1 MSLGSSEPSLG
12 RGRSLAEPAFPD
24 DDGSPDPDVRGLL
37 ADRAVDPL
45 RLARALRG
53 VRVLTTVV
61 AVAEEIDE
69 AGGDKSS
76 HMAVVSMVNE
86 RGELGLLA
94 FSGVDSVTAWNPEA
108 RPVPTLGAEAAEA
121 AIEADAAALVIDVAG
136 PHRVAITG
144 LALKVMADLLDMSV
158 VRPRVQ
164 AALAGLTADGWVEVE
179 VLDVRAQSAD
189 MDVLVEVVVR
199 EGAHP
204 DGRTMADLAVQAAR
218 VIAERADLTR
228 LVPGGIGVTAR

>member
-24 DDGSPDPDVRGLL
+24 DDGSPDPHVRGLL
-37 ADRAVDPL
+37 ADRAVDSL

-94 FSGVDSVTAWNPEA
+94 FSGVDSVTAWNPKA

-121 AIEADAAALVIDVAG
+121 GCEG
-136 PHRVAITG
+136 
-144 LALKVMADLLDMSV
+144 VMVSS
-158 VRPRVQ
+158 RPVTDGS
-164 AALAGLTADGWVEVE
+164 ALAW
-179 VLDVRAQSAD
+179 RAQG
-189 MDVLVEVVVR
+189 L
-199 EGAHP
+199 
-204 DGRTMADLAVQAAR
+204 DLSEPEPRFAA
-218 VIAERADLTR
+218 E
-228 LVPGGIGVTAR
+228 

>member
-24 DDGSPDPDVRGLL
+24 DDGAPDPDVRRLL
-37 ADRAVDPL
+37 ADKSMDPL
-45 RLARALRG
+45 LRARALRA
-53 VRVLTTVV
+53 VRLLTTVV
-61 AVAEEIDE
+61 AVADE
-69 AGGDKSS
+69 VDESGGDKSS

-94 FSGVDSVTAWNPEA
+94 FSGVDSVSAWNPEA

-121 AIEADAAALVIDVAG
+121 ALEADAAALVVDVAG

-144 LALKVMADLLDMSV
+144 VALRVMADLLDIAD
-158 VRPRVQ
+158 VRSRVQ
-164 AALAGLTADGWVEVE
+164 AALAGLTSDGWVEVE
-179 VLDVRAQSAD
+179 VLDVRSQSTD
-189 MDVLVEVVVR
+189 MDVLIEVIAR

-204 DGRTMADLAVQAAR
+204 DGRTAADLAGQAAR
-218 VIAERADLTR
+218 IVAARADLQQ
-228 LVPGGIGVTAR
+228 LVPGGIGITAR